1 MHGWLQASIAL
12 TIKSK
17 VSKRLNSL
25 LKISLSVTL
34 PAPVVTWTTIRFL
47 LTASL
52 INNWHTRQIDFL
64 LAHPLPGLQNLE
76 HIEVTQA
83 CREEQV
89 SEL

>member
-34 PAPVVTWTTIRFL
+34 PAPVVTWTTIQFL

-52 INNWHTRQIDFL
+52 INNWHTRQIDFVL
-64 LAHPLPGLQNLE
+64 KLAE
-76 HIEVTQA
+76 TMY
-83 CREEQV
+83 
-89 SEL
+89 